1 MWLTVSM
8 SKLRPPSDV
17 VRCVP
22 GLVTWHTAA
31 TQHSSAQTFT
41 TRRGSCEPGPAWR
54 LGNQVERGTARS
66 RAREMA
72 VADSGATENLL
83 YPLYSYF
90 NFTLH
95 YLNFPLL
102 LLHAWNRSLL
112 PSYLWMYQVK
122 TMNLCEDWRWQWQCA
137 GQARSARTHP
147 NQRGTDELETREC
160 RHRCHFFESHDSY
173 VDFRF
178 CSLHNLCLI
187 FGAPFR
193 ENRVVFSLL
202 VDNIRVHCQSNHI
215 SQAASTASNVLLCRT
230 T

>member
-102 LLHAWNRSLL
+102 LLHAWNR
-112 PSYLWMYQVK
+112 PSSPLICGCIKSRPW
-122 TMNLCEDWRWQWQCA
+122 TC
-137 GQARSARTHP
+137 ARTGGGSGSVQAKQGQLGP
-147 NQRGTDELETREC
+147 IIQTNEELT
-160 RHRCHFFESHDSY
+160 S
-173 VDFRF
+173 
-178 CSLHNLCLI
+178 
-187 FGAPFR
+187 GKR
-193 ENRVVFSLL
+193 EN
-202 VDNIRVHCQSNHI
+202 VDIGAISSNLMIHM
-215 SQAASTASNVLLCRT
+215 
-230 T
+230 